1 MSSIPFRRGLI
12 AVVLTLAAG
21 LACAAETT
29 EITVVDPYARA
40 VPSVVPNSAAF
51 MVLNNA
57 GAAERKLVG
66 ARSDAAATVEL
77 HTHINDDGV
86 MRMRQVEDIAI
97 PAGGETVLQPGG
109 LHLML
114 IGLHQP
120 LQPGDSLTLELEFD
134 DGSTRSLTVPVRKIE
149 MGQMGHHHH

>member
-1 MSSIPFRRGLI
+1 
-12 AVVLTLAAG
+12 
-21 LACAAETT
+21 
-29 EITVVDPYARA
+29 
-40 VPSVVPNSAAF
+40 
-51 MVLNNA
+51 
-57 GAAERKLVG
+57 VG